1 MKINS
6 LKAPRVVLFTIS
18 SRITNVWE
26 KYRKSVTF
34 EWKLLVIE
42 SVVLEAVWGDRS
54 RKVSSFRMSISFLS
68 DSFSLIALCT
78 CLARATCTPAQLH
91 AHHRKALVEFYKRT
105 EFGAYSST
113 FSETR
118 GSLLNCSLHVPG
130 TCNMYPGTII
140 CTPS

>member
-68 DSFSLIALCT
+68 DSFPLKGQQTTVLF
-78 CLARATCTPAQLH
+78 
-91 AHHRKALVEFYKRT
+91 V
-105 EFGAYSST
+105 
-113 FSETR
+113 
-118 GSLLNCSLHVPG
+118 
-130 TCNMYPGTII
+130 
-140 CTPS
+140 